1 VNGLRVGTLFG
12 VLLSSF
18 VMAAPYTVQAKET
31 LYSISKK
38 FNVPVAVL
46 TKVNNLSG
54 TDLKVGQILEIPER
68 NYTVLKGDTLFGIA
82 KRYGTTIQALTDLN
96 KLGSSGIALGQ
107 VLLIPWDAAFFASSA
122 LKPVVSSNPKP
133 VVSSASNPPV
143 SSSPATP
150 VSSAPNPPVSSAP
163 NPPVSSAPN
172 PPVSSAPN
180 PPVSSAPNPPVSSAP
195 KPPAVVPVVAAPAI
209 PKPPTPQVNNLK
221 PVVVNPSI
229 PPTSLNILPVPVVS
243 TPVPNSSWRAEPST
257 VLPQLPPPERPV
269 STFPTDVNSAKP
281 KVWNLLKTAPLPI
294 LITPPSP
301 ESIEPE
307 LVEPSPVLS
316 ASSSEPIL
324 TYTIVSG
331 DTLFNIAKRF
341 GLTVELLRSS
351 NTLTS
356 DSLRIGQVLT
366 IPQANVVENKSLKAI
381 SERYL
386 GVNYVF
392 GGSSASG
399 LDCSGFTSLV
409 FKEFGIALP
418 RVSRE
423 QFAVGTSVE
432 RDQLREG
439 DLVFFD
445 TTGKG
450 VSHVG
455 IYLESDEFIHAA
467 SNPGRVLKSK
477 LTEKYYAQ
485 RYLGARRVLADD

>member
-1 VNGLRVGTLFG
+1 MGTLFG
-12 VLLSSF
+12 VVLSGF
-18 VMAAPYTVQAKET
+18 VMAAPYVVQAKET

-38 FNVPVAVL
+38 FNVPIAVL
-46 TKVNNLSG
+46 TRINNLSS

-68 NYTVLKGDTLFGIA
+68 NYTVIKGDTLFSIA
-82 KRYGTTIQALTDLN
+82 KRYGTTVQALTALN

-107 VLLIPWDAAFFASSA
+107 VLLIPWEATFFGSSI
-122 LKPVVSSNPKP
+122 PV
-133 VVSSASNPPV
+133 APV
-143 SSSPATP
+143 SSMPVTP
-150 VSSAPNPPVSSAP
+150 VANSPVAPVASSPVAPVANSSVAP
-163 NPPVSSAPN
+163 I
-172 PPVSSAPN
+172 
-180 PPVSSAPNPPVSSAP
+180 
-195 KPPAVVPVVAAPAI
+195 PVVTPAI
-209 PKPPTPQVNNLK
+209 PKPPTPQISAPK
-221 PVVVNPSI
+221 PVMVNPSTPPMGLSI
-229 PPTSLNILPVPVVS
+229 PPVPVVS
-243 TPVPNSSWRAEPST
+243 APASGRSWRAEPST

-269 STFPTDVNSAKP
+269 STFPTDPSSAKP
-281 KVWNLLKTAPLPI
+281 KIWTLLSTAPLPV
-294 LITPPSP
+294 LIPPNP
-301 ESIEPE
+301 ESPPQNPEPT
-307 LVEPSPVLS
+307 LPPNGSSP
-316 ASSSEPIL
+316 EPIL

-341 GLTVELLRSS
+341 GLTVDLLRSS
-351 NTLTS
+351 NALTS

-366 IPQANVVENKSLKAI
+366 ISQANVPENKSLRGI

-409 FKEFGIALP
+409 FKEFGINLP

-423 QFAVGTSVE
+423 QFVVGTPIE
-432 RDQLREG
+432 RQQLREG

-455 IYLESDEFIHAA
+455 IYLSDDEFIHAA

-477 LTEKYYAQ
+477 LSEKYYAQ
-485 RYLGARRVLADD
+485 RYLGARRVITDD